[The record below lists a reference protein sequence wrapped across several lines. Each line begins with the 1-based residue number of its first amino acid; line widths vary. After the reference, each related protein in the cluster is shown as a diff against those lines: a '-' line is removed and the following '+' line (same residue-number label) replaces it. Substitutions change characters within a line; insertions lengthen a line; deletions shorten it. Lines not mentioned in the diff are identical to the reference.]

1 MPSIN
6 ISFTITAIIA
16 LIALISPI
24 FVTIINNRY
33 QIKLKQIEL
42 NNNIQQKKFET
53 YYIDKS
59 NAFRS
64 FLNNAGQ
71 YCSNYW
77 KPEFHALMLSSLEN
91 ALLFCECKTSTD
103 ALIAFSLYVNNKF
116 STLRNDNKNIEDIL
130 ELSSKISELSI
141 KLNQELLNTI
151 S

>member
-1 MPSIN
+1 MPNIN

-16 LIALISPI
+16 IVALFSPI
-24 FVTIINNRY
+24 FVAVINNKH
-33 QIKLKQIEL
+33 QIKIRQIEL

-53 YYIDKS
+53 YYMDKS

-64 FLNNAGQ
+64 FLINAGQ

-91 ALLFCECKTSTD
+91 ALLFCENKISTD
-103 ALIAFSLYVNNKF
+103 ALIAFSLYINSKF
-116 STLRNDNKNIEDIL
+116 STLKNDNKSIDDIL
-130 ELSSKISELSI
+130 ELSNKISELSI
-141 KLNQELLNTI
+141 ILNKELLNTI